1 MALESGSADLIWY
14 LARIHVDFSPE
25 LGPHLLSRCGRHNTA
40 AGDGRG
46 SGGGHGEG
54 RGSGGGHGEGS
65 ETGEVPYQVL
75 RENPDLLDLLVSR
88 VGQPRPLVQ
97 ITLDAVR
104 SHFRQAGLPFD
115 NIRALP
121 LPSSMLSKLL
131 YDV

>member
-40 AGDGRG
+40 AGD
-46 SGGGHGEG
+46 G